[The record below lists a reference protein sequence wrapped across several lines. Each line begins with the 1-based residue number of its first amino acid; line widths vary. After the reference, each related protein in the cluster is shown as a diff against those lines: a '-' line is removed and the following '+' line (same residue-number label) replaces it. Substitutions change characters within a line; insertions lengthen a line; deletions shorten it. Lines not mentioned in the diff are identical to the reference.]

1 MTNRLNNMNLVT
13 KTTILLAIVLS
24 FLLVSINIFSAAY
37 TKSMI
42 SEKVTTQLQE
52 RIHQIKDTFITY
64 DDLLKNTADS
74 LFQAFSSQFERI
86 ELDESKLVKVNGVD
100 TPLITDNGIKL
111 NNNFDYVDNYTRLK
125 GSTATVF
132 ARMGDDFIRV
142 TTSLKRPDGS
152 RTLGTFLGKKS
163 PAYEPIM
170 NGKKYFGSAHLFGS
184 DYMAVYNPI
193 IKDGKVIGILYVGYN
208 YTKSFE
214 DFKAK
219 LKNIKVG
226 DNGYLFIVSTKEKNK
241 GEFILHPTKEKENI
255 FKLNTD
261 KSVLKMFDNEK
272 GNIEYKWTDPKTNE
286 IKTKIILFED
296 YKDRGWKV
304 VLGTTKEDFLHES
317 KNFTIILAVLSI
329 VSICVLAL
337 VILFIIKKL
346 VVKPLHNLQTGLND
360 FFAFLNNEKTKTNQ
374 IPVLSNDEIGVM
386 SQVINEN
393 VKRIEE
399 NINIDNKLIENTVEV
414 ANSVNKG
421 ILDKKITQNSNN
433 KMLNELKEVV
443 NNMLVNISNHIQ
455 NVQTL
460 LNSYTNYDYTKK
472 LDVKG
477 VEAHIKKLY
486 DDSNFLGSSAT
497 QMLKLN
503 LNNGQELQ
511 KSAQELNK
519 IISNLSNSSNEQAAS
534 LEETA
539 ASLEELTS
547 TMKNSQQSM
556 YQMRENSNNL
566 LSEVAS
572 GQKYAQNTAVSMD
585 EINEQ
590 TNAIAEAIVIIDQIA
605 FQTNILSLNAAVEA
619 ATAGEAGKGF
629 AVVAQEVRILASRS
643 AEAAKEIKELVENA
657 TVKANSGKDIANEM
671 IKGYEKLKNNIQETS
686 DIINHVTT
694 VSNEQL
700 KGIEQINHAVND
712 LDKLTQTNANVA
724 RKATDISNS
733 TNNIANIIVQEA
745 KKAKFNQD

>member
-226 DNGYLFIVSTKEKNK
+226 ENGYLFIVSTKEKNK
-241 GEFILHPTKEKENI
+241 GELILHPTKEKENI
-255 FKLNTD
+255 FKLDTD
-261 KSVLKMFDNEK
+261 KNVLKMFDNEK
-272 GNIEYKWTDPKTNE
+272 GI
-286 IKTKIILFED
+286 
-296 YKDRGWKV
+296 
-304 VLGTTKEDFLHES
+304 S
-317 KNFTIILAVLSI
+317 
-329 VSICVLAL
+329 
-337 VILFIIKKL
+337 
-346 VVKPLHNLQTGLND
+346 
-360 FFAFLNNEKTKTNQ
+360 
-374 IPVLSNDEIGVM
+374 
-386 SQVINEN
+386 
-393 VKRIEE
+393 
-399 NINIDNKLIENTVEV
+399 NINGLT
-414 ANSVNKG
+414 
-421 ILDKKITQNSNN
+421 
-433 KMLNELKEVV
+433 LK
-443 NNMLVNISNHIQ
+443 
-455 NVQTL
+455 
-460 LNSYTNYDYTKK
+460 
-472 LDVKG
+472 
-477 VEAHIKKLY
+477 
-486 DDSNFLGSSAT
+486 
-497 QMLKLN
+497 QMK
-503 LNNGQELQ
+503 
-511 KSAQELNK
+511 
-519 IISNLSNSSNEQAAS
+519 
-534 LEETA
+534 
-539 ASLEELTS
+539 
-547 TMKNSQQSM
+547 
-556 YQMRENSNNL
+556 
-566 LSEVAS
+566 
-572 GQKYAQNTAVSMD
+572 
-585 EINEQ
+585 
-590 TNAIAEAIVIIDQIA
+590 
-605 FQTNILSLNAAVEA
+605 
-619 ATAGEAGKGF
+619 
-629 AVVAQEVRILASRS
+629 
-643 AEAAKEIKELVENA
+643 
-657 TVKANSGKDIANEM
+657 
-671 IKGYEKLKNNIQETS
+671 
-686 DIINHVTT
+686 
-694 VSNEQL
+694 
-700 KGIEQINHAVND
+700 
-712 LDKLTQTNANVA
+712 
-724 RKATDISNS
+724 
-733 TNNIANIIVQEA
+733 
-745 KKAKFNQD
+745 